1 VIRIDFAIGAS
12 DGNQSKQSG
21 KPDQRLVALL
31 APVRRAFWIQAMS
44 NEMTEVIKLLKRI
57 ARNTDRIAS
66 AMECGKKTSR
76 VKPSDDTRVALAVV
90 AIARG
95 ASSYQEIADELG
107 VSRCTVSR
115 NPGIR
120 RAMEAAVRDRRPAD
134 RESADDFRFE
144 NSR

>member
-1 VIRIDFAIGAS
+1 MSQAT
-12 DGNQSKQSG
+12 QSEFQ
-21 KPDQRLVALL
+21 Q
-31 APVRRAFWIQAMS
+31 I
-44 NEMTEVIKLLKRI
+44 IKLLKRI
-57 ARNTDRIAS
+57 VRNMEGGSPPKRSAEPRQNEDHRI
-66 AMECGKKTSR
+66 
-76 VKPSDDTRVALAVV
+76 ALAVV

-120 RAMEAAVRDRRPAD
+120 RAMESAVRDRRPVD
-134 RESADDFRFE
+134 RESAEEFRYE

>member
-1 VIRIDFAIGAS
+1 MQAT
-12 DGNQSKQSG
+12 QSEAQ
-21 KPDQRLVALL
+21 Q
-31 APVRRAFWIQAMS
+31 I
-44 NEMTEVIKLLKRI
+44 IKLLKRI
-57 ARNTDRIAS
+57 VRN
-66 AMECGKKTSR
+66 MEGGLSR
-76 VKPSDDTRVALAVV
+76 KRSVEPKAKEDQRVALAVI

-120 RAMEAAVRDRRPAD
+120 RAMEAAVRDRSVS

>member
-1 VIRIDFAIGAS
+1 MGH
-12 DGNQSKQSG
+12 
-21 KPDQRLVALL
+21 
-31 APVRRAFWIQAMS
+31 
-44 NEMTEVIKLLKRI
+44 EMQTTQTESQQIINLLKRLV
-57 ARNTDRIAS
+57 RNTDRIAK
-66 AMECGKKTSR
+66 AIECGGKTGKPA
-76 VKPSDDTRVALAVV
+76 KPSEDHRVALAVV

-120 RAMEAAVRDRRPAD
+120 RAMEASVRDRSVC
-134 RESADDFRFE
+134 RESAEDFRFE

>member
-1 VIRIDFAIGAS
+1 MQAT
-12 DGNQSKQSG
+12 QSEAQ
-21 KPDQRLVALL
+21 Q
-31 APVRRAFWIQAMS
+31 I
-44 NEMTEVIKLLKRI
+44 IKLLKRI
-57 ARNTDRIAS
+57 VRN
-66 AMECGKKTSR
+66 MEGGPSR
-76 VKPSDDTRVALAVV
+76 KRSVEPKAKEDQRVALAVI

-120 RAMEAAVRDRRPAD
+120 RAMEANVRDRSVS

>member
-1 VIRIDFAIGAS
+1 
-12 DGNQSKQSG
+12 
-21 KPDQRLVALL
+21 
-31 APVRRAFWIQAMS
+31 MS
-44 NEMTEVIKLLKRI
+44 NEMTEVIKLLKRLV
-57 ARNTDRIAS
+57 RNTDRIAERL
-66 AMECGKKTSR
+66 ECGKKTNR
-76 VKPSDDTRVALAVV
+76 EKPSEDTRVALAVV

-120 RAMEAAVRDRRPAD
+120 RAMEANVRDRSVS

>member
-1 VIRIDFAIGAS
+1 
-12 DGNQSKQSG
+12 
-21 KPDQRLVALL
+21 
-31 APVRRAFWIQAMS
+31 MS
-44 NEMTEVIKLLKRI
+44 NEMTEVIKLLKRLV
-57 ARNTDRIAS
+57 RNTDRIAERL
-66 AMECGKKTSR
+66 ECGKKTNR
-76 VKPSDDTRVALAVV
+76 EKPSEDTRVAVAVV

-120 RAMEAAVRDRRPAD
+120 RAMEAAVRDRRPVD
-134 RESADDFRFE
+134 REAADDFRFE

>member
-1 VIRIDFAIGAS
+1 
-12 DGNQSKQSG
+12 
-21 KPDQRLVALL
+21 
-31 APVRRAFWIQAMS
+31 MS
-44 NEMTEVIKLLKRI
+44 NDMTEVIKLLKRI

-66 AMECGKKTSR
+66 AMECRKKSSTA
-76 VKPSDDTRVALAVV
+76 KPSDDTRVALAVI

-95 ASSYQEIADELG
+95 ASSFQEIADELG

-120 RAMEAAVRDRRPAD
+120 RAMEASVRDRRPAD

>member
-1 VIRIDFAIGAS
+1 MQAT
-12 DGNQSKQSG
+12 QSESQQIIS
-21 KPDQRLVALL
+21 
-31 APVRRAFWIQAMS
+31 
-44 NEMTEVIKLLKRI
+44 LLKRLV
-57 ARNTDRIAS
+57 RNTDRIAN
-66 AMECGKKTSR
+66 AMECGGTTKRTA
-76 VKPSDDTRVALAVV
+76 KPSEDHRVALAVV

-95 ASSYQEIADELG
+95 ASSFQEIADELG

-120 RAMEAAVRDRRPAD
+120 RAMEAAVRDRSVC

>member
-1 VIRIDFAIGAS
+1 
-12 DGNQSKQSG
+12 
-21 KPDQRLVALL
+21 
-31 APVRRAFWIQAMS
+31 MS
-44 NEMTEVIKLLKRI
+44 NEMTEVIKLLKRLV
-57 ARNTDRIAS
+57 RNTDRIAERL
-66 AMECGKKTSR
+66 ECGKKTNR
-76 VKPSDDTRVALAVV
+76 EKPSEDTRVALAVV

-120 RAMEAAVRDRRPAD
+120 RAMEAAVRDRRPVD
-134 RESADDFRFE
+134 REAADDFRFE

>member
-1 VIRIDFAIGAS
+1 MSQPDF
-12 DGNQSKQSG
+12 KEF
-21 KPDQRLVALL
+21 LV
-31 APVRRAFWIQAMS
+31 
-44 NEMTEVIKLLKRI
+44 LLKRLV
-57 ARNTDRIAS
+57 RNTDRIVERL
-66 AMECGKKTSR
+66 ECGKKTKKE
-76 VKPSDDTRVALAVV
+76 KPSEDARVAMAVI

-95 ASSYQEIADELG
+95 ASSFQQIADELG

-120 RAMEAAVRDRRPAD
+120 RAMEAAVRDRSVC

>member
-1 VIRIDFAIGAS
+1 MSSPADF
-12 DGNQSKQSG
+12 KQ
-21 KPDQRLVALL
+21 
-31 APVRRAFWIQAMS
+31 I
-44 NEMTEVIKLLKRI
+44 EILLKRLV
-57 ARNTDRIAS
+57 RNTDRILK
-66 AMECGKKTSR
+66 AMECGSKKQSPAK
-76 VKPSDDTRVALAVV
+76 VSEDHRVAMAVV

-95 ASSYQEIADELG
+95 ASSFQEIADELG

-134 RESADDFRFE
+134 REAAEEFRFE